1 MQTKRI
7 TFLQKQYNKLYLGK
21 PSNLTIILFTVKR
34 LLTKKEQHEKIDK
47 YIKEYIHV
55 EISNKERKKI
65 YRDTYSSTIKFGV
78 NYEEYFVQ
86 QFYNKSDFYKKEYA
100 SGRFRTI
107 YRNSLNASEFI
118 KYFRY
123 KNYVYEAFADQLN
136 RDFLIVDKN
145 TSVEKFNDFIKLH
158 SEFICK
164 PIDGDGGFGVK
175 RCKLYD
181 SNQAADFFRE
191 CMEEPKVIEEIVLQI
206 DDLKSFAPSSVNTIR
221 IITVVKNGKAKT
233 KVALLR
239 MGREIPE
246 SCVDNFSSG
255 GLVAPID
262 IETGIITA
270 CAVDKGDNK
279 YITHPVTNK
288 QIVGFKIP
296 QWEEY
301 VEYSEKL
308 ALVIPQVR
316 YVGWDIVMNESGK
329 LLLIEANAYAGMGIQ
344 EKAMN
349 TGLKRMYLDAIK

>member
-1 MQTKRI
+1 MKTKGT
-7 TFLQKQYNKLYLGK
+7 TFLQKQYNKLYLGE
-21 PSNLTIILFTVKR
+21 PSKLTIILFTVKR
-34 LLTKKEQHEKIDK
+34 LLTKKEQHKKIDE
-47 YIKEYIHV
+47 YIKEYIPN

-107 YRNSLNASEFI
+107 YRNSLNDPEYI

-123 KNYVYEAFADQLN
+123 KNYVYEAFGDQLN
-136 RDFLIVDKN
+136 RDYLIVDKN
-145 TSVEKFNDFIKLH
+145 TSTEKFKDFIKFH

-164 PIDGDGGFGVK
+164 PLDGDGGFGVK
-175 RCKLYD
+175 RCKID
-181 SNQAADFFRE
+181 DASQAADFFRE
-191 CMEEPKVIEEIVLQI
+191 CMKEPKVIEEIVSQI

-221 IITVVKNGKAKT
+221 IITVVTNGEAKA

-255 GLVAPID
+255 GLCAPID
-262 IETGIITA
+262 IETGIISA
-270 CAVDKGDNK
+270 CAVEKGNNK

-288 QIVGFKIP
+288 QIIGFKIP
-296 QWEEY
+296 KWKEY
-301 VEYSEKL
+301 IEYSEKL

-316 YVGWDIVMNESGK
+316 YVGWDIVMDHSGK
-329 LLLIEANAYAGMGIQ
+329 LLLIEANAYAGMDLQ

-349 TGLKRMYLDAIK
+349 TGLKRLYLDAIR